1 MRSKAAK
8 LLLPLSPRSQFCK
21 VFKPRGTLQHPPLFF
36 LNAAVCNEPL
46 EIIERTI
53 ADLKRLAAAYP
64 GQAIIIIHDDLLGL
78 RPRAEQAERVALYVR
93 EGVAYTVRGPD
104 GRGMSFAK
112 SGNINIGLGFFIE
125 LLGHLKTRLRDGL
138 TNNVR
143 DVLEVLVSLQGRGS
157 IFASLEAR
165 PHVKSERVAL
175 RRARAPSVA
184 LGADWASR
192 QGPTC
197 PSIDPKRFRPIHTKV
212 HIPDHVATKL
222 ADLDLAGI
230 DRILNMQFDAVSSRR
245 TAQTSHSSRHS
256 WGHTSSSCVP
266 PAGHAHCW
274 GRRLLAPLRARD
286 GA

>member
-1 MRSKAAK
+1 MVHCVSVRLKTIARKVLAAVLK
-8 LLLPLSPRSQFCK
+8 LLGVLIILYTGNSLWWGDEDAWRVAGMLPLHVDTVCSQLLGVHIFWELVFSLLFGTPRLERNSRVRLRPRIMRAQQSCKAPPTPRSPRSQFCK
-21 VFKPRGTLQHPPLFF
+21 VFKPRGPLQHPPLFF

-53 ADLKRLAAAYP
+53 TDLKKLAAAYP

-143 DVLEVLVSLQGRGS
+143 DVLEVLVSLQGRG
-157 IFASLEAR
+157 IFAQLE
-165 PHVKSERVAL
+165 V
-175 RRARAPSVA
+175 
-184 LGADWASR
+184 
-192 QGPTC
+192 
-197 PSIDPKRFRPIHTKV
+197 
-212 HIPDHVATKL
+212 
-222 ADLDLAGI
+222 
-230 DRILNMQFDAVSSRR
+230 
-245 TAQTSHSSRHS
+245 
-256 WGHTSSSCVP
+256 
-266 PAGHAHCW
+266 
-274 GRRLLAPLRARD
+274 RLK
-286 GA
+286 